1 MELRVRV
8 PADQRLL
15 PQTAAARLDAA
26 RVARSQAAFLLR
38 FLSEGKHLAR
48 ARLLK
53 PPPTVV
59 GALTRIKATHSSDKT
74 RKPRPS
80 TSVFSN
86 LNCCRFLQTPPP
98 PGFIR
103 LKLFR

>member
-48 ARLLK
+48 ARL
-53 PPPTVV
+53 
-59 GALTRIKATHSSDKT
+59 
-74 RKPRPS
+74 
-80 TSVFSN
+80 F
-86 LNCCRFLQTPPP
+86 
-98 PGFIR
+98 
-103 LKLFR
+103 